1 VISFFSKISR
11 IYWVSWIFLAVT
23 FVSLELY
30 FSKSLFPVTIKQI
43 QLENSDRSTVSIFR
57 NENRENPNIVAVLLH
72 GKRCSAQ
79 LMAPLARVLAI
90 NGIKTYTFDF
100 PGHGKSHFPMTFRCD
115 IPGLE
120 LPICHKNR
128 SDTDIGISV
137 VQTLIDRQNLSNKKI
152 IFIGHSFGGGRIG
165 HSLMNSAELSNID
178 KALINLDGNVA
189 GTIYRGPKLLT
200 LHARTKQPS
209 SDFGEQIQLNISHF
223 DMIINSEVAEIV
235 LNWVNRN
242 WKGALGNS
250 ERSTAFHLSIP
261 VTAILILLTL
271 IFMTYSLISKFG
283 IDQPNSDQIRISN
296 FTILIFVSVASALI
310 IRLGVES
317 ITFFKLQ
324 NTSESLYLIYLILL
338 GLCYTPIIFFV
349 SKTELKMKNTKYFL
363 KAISI
368 GILAFLPLALF
379 AAPYVDH
386 YLFHASLSET
396 RMLRW
401 GAFSLSFYP
410 LCFVTR
416 RLTISRT
423 ILQSYLLRLGI
434 WIFLLAVWFLLQPP
448 RDINRPPLG
457 DLLQFFACLVIIELF
472 AARLERKANSIT
484 SSAVFVSLALA
495 WIAAVFYPFYTT

>member
-1 VISFFSKISR
+1 M
-11 IYWVSWIFLAVT
+11 SWIFLSLT
-23 FVSLELY
+23 FISLDLY
-30 FSKSLFPVTIKQI
+30 FSKILFPLTIKQI

-57 NENRENPNIVAVLLH
+57 NEDREHPNIVAILFH

-100 PGHGKSHFPMTFRCD
+100 PGHGKSLFPMSFRCN
-115 IPGLE
+115 IPGLG

-128 SDTDIGISV
+128 SDIDIGISV
-137 VQTLIDRQNLSNKKI
+137 VQALIDRENLSNKKI
-152 IFIGHSFGGGRIG
+152 VFIGHSFGGGRIG
-165 HSLMNSAELSNID
+165 HSLMNSPQFSNLD
-178 KALINLDGNVA
+178 KGLINLDGNVA

-200 LHARTKQPS
+200 LHARTKQHS

-223 DMIINSEVAEIV
+223 EMIINSEVVEIV
-235 LNWVNRN
+235 LNWINRN
-242 WKGALGNS
+242 WKGAFENS
-250 ERSTAFHLSIP
+250 KRATEFHLSIP
-261 VTAILILLTL
+261 LTASLILLIL
-271 IFMTYSLISKFG
+271 ISMTYGLIPEFG
-283 IDQPNSDQIRISN
+283 EDHPIKGRMIISD
-296 FTILIFVSVASALI
+296 FAILFFASVASALI

-317 ITFFKLQ
+317 ITFLKLH
-324 NTSESLYLIYLILL
+324 NTSESLYLIYLIFL
-338 GLCYTPIIFFV
+338 GLCSFSINLFV
-349 SKTELKMKNTKYFL
+349 SKTELKMKNLNYFL

-368 GILAFLPLALF
+368 GILAFLPLALL
-379 AAPYVDH
+379 AAPYVDR
-386 YLFHASLSET
+386 YLFHASLSEA

-401 GAFSLSFYP
+401 GSFSLSFYP

-416 RLTISRT
+416 RLTLNRT

-448 RDINRPPLG
+448 RDINRPTFG
-457 DLLQFFACLVIIELF
+457 DLPQFFSCLVIIEFF

>member
-1 VISFFSKISR
+1 MISFFSKIFR

-79 LMAPLARVLAI
+79 LMAPLARVLAM

-100 PGHGKSHFPMTFRCD
+100 PGHGKSHFSMIFRCD

-128 SDTDIGISV
+128 SDIDIGISV
-137 VQTLIDRQNLSNKKI
+137 VQALIDRENLSNKKI
-152 IFIGHSFGGGRIG
+152 VFIGHSFGGGRIG
-165 HSLMNSAELSNID
+165 HSLMNSPQLSNID
-178 KALINLDGNVA
+178 KGLINLDGNVA

-223 DMIINSEVAEIV
+223 DMIINSEVVEIV
-235 LNWVNRN
+235 LNWINRN
-242 WKGALGNS
+242 WKGEFENS
-250 ERSTAFHLSIP
+250 ERSTAFHLSVP
-261 VTAILILLTL
+261 VTAMLTLLIL
-271 IFMTYSLISKFG
+271 IFMTYGLIPKLG
-283 IDQPNSDQIRISN
+283 EGQPIRYRMRVSAFI
-296 FTILIFVSVASALI
+296 ILFFASAVSALI
-310 IRLGVES
+310 IRFGVES
-317 ITFFKLQ
+317 ITFLKLH
-324 NTSESLYLIYLILL
+324 NTSESLYLIYLIVL
-338 GLCYTPIIFFV
+338 GLCSISIISVV
-349 SKTELKMKNTKYFL
+349 SKTELKMKNSNYFL

-368 GILAFLPLALF
+368 GLLAFLPLALF
-379 AAPYVDH
+379 VAPYVDH

-401 GAFSLSFYP
+401 GSFSFSFYP

-416 RLTISRT
+416 RLTISRS

-457 DLLQFFACLVIIELF
+457 DLLQFFSCLVIIEFF
-472 AARLERKANSIT
+472 AARLERKANSII